1 MFMLMCVFL
10 SRDHV
15 VTQVNQV
22 NADHKE
28 KRCVFLS
35 TRRIRSTFKLML
47 ISQGVVYALVFS
59 SSNDILTVCVV

>member
-1 MFMLMCVFL
+1 M
-10 SRDHV
+10 

-35 TRRIRSTFKLML
+35 TRRILSTFKLML